1 MSAVF
6 SGVYSFDAK
15 DAMEYGVEAAVILY
29 NIRFWILK
37 NKANER
43 HFHDGRYWTYNSK
56 KAWAALFPFIPE
68 ARVRRIIDGLVKKGV
83 LVTGNYNSSP
93 FDRTLWFAFANPGKL
108 DLSDLPNGF
117 GTGASPIPD
126 NKTDNKQEKE
136 KLKKEKVESFG
147 EYEYLRPVLER
158 WLEYKAERR
167 ECYKSL
173 QSIKVLAKKLD
184 SLSGH
189 SIAAANEIVEQSIA
203 NNWAGLFPL
212 RRQETILSEKE
223 RRAAQRDADIEAWIK
238 GEYVG

>member
-15 DAMEYGVEAAVILY
+15 DAMEHGVEAAVILY

-68 ARVRRIIDGLVKKGV
+68 TRVRRIIDSLVKKGV
-83 LVTGNYNSSP
+83 LITGNYNSSP
-93 FDRTLWFAFANPGKL
+93 FDRTLWFAFANPGQL
-108 DLSDLPNGF
+108 DLSNLPNGF
-117 GTGASPIPD
+117 GTSASPIPD

-147 EYEYLRPVLER
+147 EYESLRPALER
-158 WLEYKAERR
+158 WLAYKKERK
-167 ECYKSL
+167 ETYKSL
-173 QSIKVLAKKLD
+173 QSIMILAKKLGKLSGN
-184 SLSGH
+184 SLSV
-189 SIAAANEIVEQSIA
+189 AEEIVDQSIA
-203 NNWAGLFPL
+203 NNWSGLFGL
-212 RRQETILSEKE
+212 QGRAARQTLKE
-223 RRAAQRDADIEAWIK
+223 QKAAQRDAEIEAWLR
-238 GEYVG
+238 GE

>member
-15 DAMEYGVEAAVILY
+15 DAMEHGVEAAVILY

-68 ARVRRIIDGLVKKGV
+68 TRVRRIIDSLVKKGV

-93 FDRTLWFAFANPGKL
+93 FDRTLWFAFANPGQL
-108 DLSDLPNGF
+108 DLSNLPNGF
-117 GTGASPIPD
+117 GTSASPIPD

-147 EYEYLRPVLER
+147 EYEPLRPALER
-158 WLEYKAERR
+158 WLAYKKERK
-167 ECYKSL
+167 ETYKSL
-173 QSIKVLAKKLD
+173 QSIMILAKKLD
-184 SLSGH
+184 RLSGNSLSV
-189 SIAAANEIVEQSIA
+189 AEEIVDQSIA
-203 NNWAGLFPL
+203 NNWSGLFGL
-212 RRQETILSEKE
+212 QGRADRQALKAQK
-223 RRAAQRDADIEAWIK
+223 AAQRDAEIEAWLR
-238 GEYVG
+238 GE